1 MSLFD
6 DAPRA
11 APAVA
16 VLVALNVVPGLRAA
30 EPADKGWI
38 CGNGPGQGARC
49 LEVARPAD
57 AALRVARGG
66 VCPRGEL
73 PFGGVCYVLVIPPH
87 AELDASGHTWSCR
100 AGFSRS
106 GAACL
111 PDGNDGTAGA
121 RATAPVGSV
130 ESWKV
135 DVGRADGGLAAG
147 RSDPT
152 TAPARDLIC
161 RAGYYVDGLR
171 CRPLPV
177 AAIPAPPAAPPAT
190 ERDREG
196 ETAARPAT
204 IERVQRALAAL
215 GFDPGAVDGVV
226 GERTREALRAY
237 QARKGLPVTG
247 QTSQDLIS
255 ALDADFLHCA
265 VWLPLAR
272 STGIPDAGPCRF

>member
-11 APAVA
+11 APAAA

-30 EPADKGWI
+30 EPADRGWI
-38 CGNGPGQGARC
+38 CGNGLGQGARC

-57 AALRVARGG
+57 AAPRVVRSGM
-66 VCPRGEL
+66 CPRGEL
-73 PFGGVCYVLVIPPH
+73 PFGGVCYLLVIPEH
-87 AELDASGHTWSCR
+87 AELDASGGAWSCR
-100 AGFSRS
+100 AGYRRS

-111 PDGNDGTAGA
+111 PEGNAGTAAGSG
-121 RATAPVGSV
+121 ATASG
-130 ESWKV
+130 
-135 DVGRADGGLAAG
+135 GRVDGGLAAG
-147 RSDPT
+147 LSDD
-152 TAPARDLIC
+152 ASAAARDRMC
-161 RAGYYVDGLR
+161 RPGYYVEGFR
-171 CRPLPV
+171 CRPVP
-177 AAIPAPPAAPPAT
+177 IAAPPAPPPAAAA
-190 ERDREG
+190 REHDGTG
-196 ETAARPAT
+196 EAGARPAT

-215 GFDPGAVDGVV
+215 GFDPGVVDGVV

-247 QTSQDLIS
+247 HTSQDLIS